1 MSSIR
6 TTSSVQ
12 HHIKLTDLGADGA
25 GMAQAISSCVHCGF
39 CLPACP
45 TYRVL
50 GEEMDSPRGRILLM
64 KQTLEGTLSI
74 DEAMPYVDRCLGC
87 LACETACPSGVR
99 YRELVVPF
107 RAHMQHKAESM
118 QARLVRRLLLTTLES
133 PVRFRAAATLGQ
145 AARRVSRLLP
155 ASMRVLLGLLPQ
167 SLPDAI
173 TLPALIPAIGPRRA
187 RVALL
192 TGCVQRVLR
201 PSINAASA
209 RLLAANGVEIVIP
222 PGQGCCG
229 ALAQHAGLTDR
240 AEALASH
247 NRRMFPRDVD
257 AILTTA
263 AGCGSAMR
271 DDGGLPAPARDVAE
285 FLDQLGLR
293 TALALRNETIVA
305 YQDAC
310 HLAHG
315 QGVRA
320 APRRLLRQV
329 QGLTLRDLADTDMCC
344 GSAGLYNLEHP
355 ETAATLGRRKA
366 DAVRAS
372 GAVMVVTG
380 NIGCM
385 TQLESH
391 LGGHTPPIAVRH
403 TLELLDSAYSA
414 PNAHAS

>member
-1 MSSIR
+1 MCSIR

-12 HHIKLTDLGADGA
+12 HHIKLTELGSDGA

-64 KQTLEGTLSI
+64 KHALEGTLSI

-107 RAHMQHKAESM
+107 RAHMQHKAESTR
-118 QARLVRRLLLTTLES
+118 ARLLRRILLTTLES
-133 PVRFRAAATLGQ
+133 PARFRLAARLGQ
-145 AARRVSRLLP
+145 AARRISRALP
-155 ASMRVLLGLLPQ
+155 APMRVLLDLLPPA
-167 SLPDAI
+167 LPGPAA
-173 TLPALIPAIGPRRA
+173 LPAHIPAIGTRRA
-187 RVALL
+187 RVVLL

-201 PSINAASA
+201 PSINSASA

-222 PGQGCCG
+222 PDQGCCG
-229 ALAQHAGLTDR
+229 ALARHAGMTDH

-247 NRRMFPRDVD
+247 NRRVFPRDVD

-263 AGCGSAMR
+263 AGCGSAMQ
-271 DDGGLPAPARDVAE
+271 DDGGLPAPARDVAA

-293 TALALRNETIVA
+293 TPLALPGETIVA

-329 QGLTLRDLADTDMCC
+329 HGLTLRDIADTDLCC

-366 DAVRAS
+366 EAVRAT
-372 GAVMVVTG
+372 GAAIVVTG

-391 LGGHTPPIAVRH
+391 LAGGTPPIVVRH

-414 PNAHAS
+414 PNAHGS